1 MPVIVEIK
9 SRYDGDMR
17 LADRGMAAVTAYAG
31 PVCLKSFD
39 PAVLVHLRG
48 AGAQC
53 PLGLVAQAHY
63 DASEEWAGLPQDRR
77 ASFQDLRDFPLAR
90 PDFLSWYL
98 ADLPHAVPMLCR
110 EWNWNACD
118 DLDGALAGGSRAWK
132 TLGGSDYFRRFRA
145 LNAAHKRCSQA
156 GKQSFAVKALV
167 DEKLESPDIGPV
179 VVAAEL
185 GIGVRNVFA
194 GREISDIKIDR
205 RDQGRNLMHN
215 REDRQLG
222 TSVARN
228 IAPTFV
234 AIVTRFGRRN
244 SRGEAGKIDAA
255 VAASVLHKLG

>member
-1 MPVIVEIK
+1 MTGWRINAPDWLTERPVAHRGLHSKQFGLVENTPAAAAAAIAKNYAIECDIQRTKDGEAVVFHDFTLDRLMRAKGRVNSFSAHELGRITYKESDQSIVSLSDFLAGVGGRVAVIVEIK
-9 SRYDGDMR
+9 SCYDGDMR

-110 EWNWNACD
+110 N
-118 DLDGALAGGSRAWK
+118 
-132 TLGGSDYFRRFRA
+132 
-145 LNAAHKRCSQA
+145 
-156 GKQSFAVKALV
+156 
-167 DEKLESPDIGPV
+167 
-179 VVAAEL
+179 
-185 GIGVRNVFA
+185 GIGMPVMTWTVR
-194 GREISDIKIDR
+194 S
-205 RDQGRNLMHN
+205 
-215 REDRQLG
+215 REDL
-222 TSVARN
+222 ARGKLWADQIIFEN
-228 IAPTFV
+228 F
-234 AIVTRFGRRN
+234 
-244 SRGEAGKIDAA
+244 EA
-255 VAASVLHKLG
+255 